1 MNGFSHVD
9 TLVIALYLY
18 NDNDDN
24 NGVDDDAAGCVDDAA
39 GGVYDHD
46 HDEDESGDD
55 DGGCYDVDRDDDD
68 HDRYLFDCD
77 DCFCYVEVHTE
88 IHLDFYN
95 ILKLPSCSLKM
106 PPSFNN

>member
-1 MNGFSHVD
+1 M
-9 TLVIALYLY
+9 LVLSQVIDY
-18 NDNDDN
+18 DDG
-24 NGVDDDAAGCVDDAA
+24 GVDDDAAGCVDDAA
-39 GGVYDHD
+39 GGVDDHD

-68 HDRYLFDCD
+68 DSYLYDCD
-77 DCFCYVEVHTE
+77 DCFCYEEVHTE